1 MPPSLHSGGSH
12 PAAVTHSEQF
22 LYMFSDSGFEFVFLR
37 TTYEHSLKPAF
48 ELGLSILHGLVIVD
62 YYGHEITHCLQGIHL
77 LPRHSK
83 AMLVM
88 GLIFRLVQTLRTSP
102 RDHTLLVMKCVIC
115 F

>member
-1 MPPSLHSGGSH
+1 
-12 PAAVTHSEQF
+12 
-22 LYMFSDSGFEFVFLR
+22 
-37 TTYEHSLKPAF
+37 
-48 ELGLSILHGLVIVD
+48 
-62 YYGHEITHCLQGIHL
+62 LQGIHL